1 MDALT
6 NIDNHSGQGASK
18 TKEAFPSK
26 QILTV
31 KPRASPPVLVIYVYI
46 YFSGRIN
53 IVGSKQCKQKEE
65 NTTAKIE
72 DVQDVLIQEKEEENN
87 EH

>member
-6 NIDNHSGQGASK
+6 NIHNHSGQGASK

-31 KPRASPPVLVIYVYI
+31 KPPPLPPLFLLIMYIFASL
-46 YFSGRIN
+46 
-53 IVGSKQCKQKEE
+53 KE
-65 NTTAKIE
+65 
-72 DVQDVLIQEKEEENN
+72 
-87 EH
+87 

>member
-6 NIDNHSGQGASK
+6 NIHNHSGQGASK

-31 KPRASPPVLVIYVYI
+31 KPSSSSPPVLVIYVYI
-46 YFSGRIN
+46 YFSKRIN
-53 IVGSKQCKQKEE
+53 IVGSK
-65 NTTAKIE
+65 
-72 DVQDVLIQEKEEENN
+72 
-87 EH
+87 